1 MGKTEEMA
9 CYKQEIQKGPLEKK
23 NWNWCRGDLWNS
35 NAKIKDG
42 NFTPELVQSWWGF
55 N

>member
-9 CYKQEIQKGPLEKK
+9 CYKQEIQKGPVEKK
-23 NWNWCRGDLWNS
+23 NLNWWRGKLRNS

-42 NFTPELVQSWWGF
+42 NFTLELVQSW
-55 N
+55 